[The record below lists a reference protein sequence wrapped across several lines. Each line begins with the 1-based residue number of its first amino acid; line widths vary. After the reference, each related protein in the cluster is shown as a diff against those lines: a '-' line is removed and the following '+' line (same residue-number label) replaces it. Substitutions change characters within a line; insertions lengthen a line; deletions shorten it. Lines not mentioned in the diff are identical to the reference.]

1 MQEIITEDND
11 NLEKEKE
18 IDKEVVIQKE
28 QNLSEEKEQKHKKSK
43 KKSKKD
49 QENIKRIKII
59 EEQINNENFI
69 INEYDSQLKQIKSTD
84 NKQVQRANTSLKE
97 KESIKNANNLISK
110 LKSKNN
116 ELMINLNDLNNKQ
129 NMLELGSS
137 FSIQEENQNR
147 DKLKR
152 IKSEK
157 EVIQNKIKE
166 IDNQIKIILDNE
178 KNMSV
183 SRANLQKKYIDNID
197 EKKYI
202 YNKISINKVKSS
214 PSSFLKSIEELQKK
228 EEEEKEAK
236 KLEKFQNLR
245 NRELEIIRRRKN
257 KIDNLTKMTIPK
269 YIQKKDYIT
278 SEEREEKRQMEEE
291 ALIKKEIK
299 KRRMKL
305 QPISSHE
312 LNKFSKEVQR
322 NERMFQE
329 ELDQKKE
336 QMKQLWK
343 ERKNLLPEYKSKF
356 FEYNKQN
363 DEKMRDEYILK
374 KERIRQDVKDRIKF
388 GEDIIKNLQ
397 PKYNDKLKIE
407 REKNILKLKGVN
419 KQKEIKEVENKLKKN
434 AIKITQ
440 SQPRNF
446 KINNKFV
453 ISEADGGKRYIKKL
467 VPLDKA
473 PDYLTEER
481 ITKMRN
487 PLTPIMKSYEKVN
500 KWENML
506 NDDKSNIYNNIEKI
520 KLEADILQNKA
531 DTKKQL
537 LKNERGSGNLN
548 LVDDLNN
555 EISNLYI
562 GSIQAKLQILK
573 KIGNN

>member
-1 MQEIITEDND
+1 VVSPEEI
-11 NLEKEKE
+11 EKYLAPVSGFYQYRLLNQICATYEFYGMYGKVPE
-18 IDKEVVIQKE
+18 GVWATFNQFKKQHNKIIKKNQHGVHMIRPQRFSYEVVDEETGETEVKE
-28 QNLSEEKEQKHKKSK
+28 GLTFKPFVVFDN
-43 KKSKKD
+43 
-49 QENIKRIKII
+49 
-59 EEQINNENFI
+59 
-69 INEYDSQLKQIKSTD
+69 SQT
-84 NKQVQRANTSLKE
+84 
-97 KESIKNANNLISK
+97 
-110 LKSKNN
+110 
-116 ELMINLNDLNNKQ
+116 
-129 NMLELGSS
+129 
-137 FSIQEENQNR
+137 
-147 DKLKR
+147 
-152 IKSEK
+152 
-157 EVIQNKIKE
+157 
-166 IDNQIKIILDNE
+166 
-178 KNMSV
+178 
-183 SRANLQKKYIDNID
+183 
-197 EKKYI
+197 
-202 YNKISINKVKSS
+202 ISINKVKSS

-257 KIDNLTKMTIPK
+257 KMDNLAKVITPK
-269 YIQKKDYIT
+269 YNIKKDYIT
-278 SEEREEKRQMEEE
+278 AEEREEKRQMEEE

-322 NERMFQE
+322 NEQMFQE

-336 QMKQLWK
+336 QMKLLWK

-397 PKYNDKLKIE
+397 PKYNDKLKNE

-419 KQKEIKEVENKLKKN
+419 KQKDIKEVENKLKEKAN
-434 AIKITQ
+434 KITK
-440 SQPRNF
+440 SQPKNF
-446 KINNKFV
+446 KLNNKFV
-453 ISEADGGKRYIKKL
+453 LSEAEGGKRYIKKL
-467 VPLDKA
+467 VPLDKT

-481 ITKMRN
+481 INKEKN
-487 PLTPIMKSYEKVN
+487 PLTPMIKSYEKVN
-500 KWENML
+500 RWENML

>member
-1 MQEIITEDND
+1 MQEIITEDNE

-49 QENIKRIKII
+49 QENIKRIKIL

-236 KLEKFQNLR
+236 KFEKFQNLR

-257 KIDNLTKMTIPK
+257 KIDNLTKITTPK

-329 ELDQKKE
+329 ELDQKKS
-336 QMKQLWK
+336 
-343 ERKNLLPEYKSKF
+343 R
-356 FEYNKQN
+356 
-363 DEKMRDEYILK
+363 
-374 KERIRQDVKDRIKF
+374 
-388 GEDIIKNLQ
+388 
-397 PKYNDKLKIE
+397 
-407 REKNILKLKGVN
+407 
-419 KQKEIKEVENKLKKN
+419 
-434 AIKITQ
+434 
-440 SQPRNF
+440 
-446 KINNKFV
+446 
-453 ISEADGGKRYIKKL
+453 
-467 VPLDKA
+467 
-473 PDYLTEER
+473 
-481 ITKMRN
+481 
-487 PLTPIMKSYEKVN
+487 
-500 KWENML
+500 
-506 NDDKSNIYNNIEKI
+506 
-520 KLEADILQNKA
+520 
-531 DTKKQL
+531 
-537 LKNERGSGNLN
+537 
-548 LVDDLNN
+548 
-555 EISNLYI
+555 
-562 GSIQAKLQILK
+562 
-573 KIGNN
+573 

>member
-1 MQEIITEDND
+1 MEEIITEGNE

-18 IDKEVVIQKE
+18 IEKEVVIQNEPNLLEGKE
-28 QNLSEEKEQKHKKSK
+28 KKEKKSK
-43 KKSKKD
+43 IKSKKD
-49 QENIKRIKII
+49 QEKIKRIKII
-59 EEQINNENFI
+59 EDQINNENFI
-69 INEYDSQLKQIKSTD
+69 INEYDSQLNQIKSKD
-84 NKQVQRANTSLKE
+84 SKPAQRANTSIKE
-97 KESIKNANNLISK
+97 KESIKKTNNILSK

-116 ELMINLNDLNNKQ
+116 SLMINLNDLNNKQ

-178 KNMSV
+178 KNMNF
-183 SRANLQKKYIDNID
+183 SRANLQKNYNDNIE

-202 YNKISINKVKSS
+202 YNRISINKVKSS
-214 PSSFLKSIEELQKK
+214 PSSFLKSLEELKKK

-257 KIDNLTKMTIPK
+257 KIDNLTKVMTPK
-269 YIQKKDYIT
+269 YILKKDYIT
-278 SEEREEKRQMEEE
+278 AEEREEKRQMEEE

-312 LNKFSKEVQR
+312 LNKFSREVQR
-322 NERMFQE
+322 NEQMFQE
-329 ELDQKKE
+329 ELDQKKD
-336 QMKQLWK
+336 QMKLLWK

-363 DEKMRDEYILK
+363 DEKIRDEYILK

-397 PKYNDKLKIE
+397 PKSNEKLKSE
-407 REKNILKLKGVN
+407 REKNILKINGVN
-419 KQKEIKEVENKLKKN
+419 KQQDIKEIENKLKKK

-446 KINNKFV
+446 KLNNKFV
-453 ISEADGGKRYIKKL
+453 LSEAEGGKRYIKKL

-481 ITKMRN
+481 INKNKN
-487 PLTPIMKSYEKVN
+487 PLTPIIKSYEKVN

-506 NDDKSNIYNNIEKI
+506 NDDKKHIYNNIKQI

-531 DTKKQL
+531 DIKKQL

>member
-18 IDKEVVIQKE
+18 IAKEVVTQKE
-28 QNLSEEKEQKHKKSK
+28 SNFGEEKEQKQKKSK

-49 QENIKRIKII
+49 QESIKRIKII
-59 EEQINNENFI
+59 EEQINKENFI
-69 INEYDSQLKQIKSTD
+69 INEYNTQLNQIKSTD
-84 NKQVQRANTSLKE
+84 SKPVQRANTSIKE
-97 KESIKNANNLISK
+97 KESIKNTNSIISK
-110 LKSKNN
+110 LKSKNHS
-116 ELMINLNDLNNKQ
+116 LMINLKDLNNKQ
-129 NMLELGSS
+129 NLLEIGSS
-137 FSIQEENQNR
+137 FNIQEENQNR
-147 DKLKR
+147 DKLKS

-183 SRANLQKKYIDNID
+183 SRANLQKKFNDNIE

-202 YNKISINKVKSS
+202 YNRISINKVKSS

-257 KIDNLTKMTIPK
+257 KMDNLAKVITPK
-269 YIQKKDYIT
+269 YNIKKDYIT
-278 SEEREEKRQMEEE
+278 AEEREEKRQMEEE
-291 ALIKKEIK
+291 ALIKMEIK
-299 KRRMKL
+299 KRKMKL
-305 QPISSHE
+305 QPISSYE

-336 QMKQLWK
+336 QMKLLWQ

-363 DEKMRDEYILK
+363 DEKMRDELILK

-397 PKYNDKLKIE
+397 PKYNDKLKNE

-419 KQKEIKEVENKLKKN
+419 KQKDIKEVENKLKEKAN
-434 AIKITQ
+434 KITK
-440 SQPRNF
+440 SQPKNF
-446 KINNKFV
+446 KLNNKFV
-453 ISEADGGKRYIKKL
+453 LSEAEGGKRNFKKL
-467 VPLDKA
+467 VPLDKT

-481 ITKMRN
+481 INKEKN
-487 PLTPIMKSYEKVN
+487 PLTPMIKSYEKVN
-500 KWENML
+500 RWENML

-531 DTKKQL
+531 DT
-537 LKNERGSGNLN
+537 NGNLN

>member
-1 MQEIITEDND
+1 MEEIITEGNE

-18 IDKEVVIQKE
+18 IEKEVVIQNEPNLLEGKE
-28 QNLSEEKEQKHKKSK
+28 KKEKKSK
-43 KKSKKD
+43 IKSKKD
-49 QENIKRIKII
+49 QEKIKRIKII
-59 EEQINNENFI
+59 EDQINNENFI
-69 INEYDSQLKQIKSTD
+69 INEYDSQLNQIKSKD
-84 NKQVQRANTSLKE
+84 SKPAQRANTSIKE
-97 KESIKNANNLISK
+97 KESIKKTNNILSK

-116 ELMINLNDLNNKQ
+116 SLMINLNDLNNKQ

-178 KNMSV
+178 KNMNF
-183 SRANLQKKYIDNID
+183 SRANLQKNYNDNIE

-202 YNKISINKVKSS
+202 YNRISINKVKSS
-214 PSSFLKSIEELQKK
+214 PSSFLKSYEELKKK

-257 KIDNLTKMTIPK
+257 KIDNLTKVMTPK
-269 YIQKKDYIT
+269 YILKKDYIT
-278 SEEREEKRQMEEE
+278 AEEREEKRQMEEE

-312 LNKFSKEVQR
+312 LNKFSREVQR
-322 NERMFQE
+322 NEQMFQE
-329 ELDQKKE
+329 ELDQKKD
-336 QMKQLWK
+336 QMKLLWK

-363 DEKMRDEYILK
+363 DEKIRDEYILK

-397 PKYNDKLKIE
+397 PKSNEKLKSE
-407 REKNILKLKGVN
+407 REKNILKINGVN
-419 KQKEIKEVENKLKKN
+419 KQQDIKEIENKLKKK

-446 KINNKFV
+446 KLNNKFV
-453 ISEADGGKRYIKKL
+453 LSEAEGGKRYIKKL

-481 ITKMRN
+481 INKNKN
-487 PLTPIMKSYEKVN
+487 PLTPIIKSYEKVN

-506 NDDKSNIYNNIEKI
+506 NDDKKHIYNNIKQI

-531 DTKKQL
+531 DIKKQL

>member
-1 MQEIITEDND
+1 MEEITEGNE

-18 IDKEVVIQKE
+18 IEKEVIIQNESNILEGKE
-28 QNLSEEKEQKHKKSK
+28 KKEKKSK
-43 KKSKKD
+43 IKSKKD
-49 QENIKRIKII
+49 QEKIKRIKII
-59 EEQINNENFI
+59 EDQINNENFI
-69 INEYDSQLKQIKSTD
+69 INEYDSQLNQIKSKD
-84 NKQVQRANTSLKE
+84 SKPAQRANTSIKE
-97 KESIKNANNLISK
+97 KESIKKTNNILSK

-116 ELMINLNDLNNKQ
+116 SLMINLNDLNNKQ

-137 FSIQEENQNR
+137 FNIQEENQNR

-178 KNMSV
+178 KNMNF
-183 SRANLQKKYIDNID
+183 SRANLQKNYNDNIE

-202 YNKISINKVKSS
+202 YNRISINKVKSS
-214 PSSFLKSIEELQKK
+214 PSSFLKSLEELKKK

-257 KIDNLTKMTIPK
+257 KIDNLTKVMTPK
-269 YIQKKDYIT
+269 YILKKDYIT
-278 SEEREEKRQMEEE
+278 AEEREEKRQMEEE

-312 LNKFSKEVQR
+312 LNKFSREVQR
-322 NERMFQE
+322 NEQMFQE
-329 ELDQKKE
+329 ELDQKKD
-336 QMKQLWK
+336 QMKLLWK

-363 DEKMRDEYILK
+363 DEKIRDEYILK

-397 PKYNDKLKIE
+397 PKSNEKLKSE
-407 REKNILKLKGVN
+407 REKNILKINGVN
-419 KQKEIKEVENKLKKN
+419 KQQDIKEIENKLKKK

-446 KINNKFV
+446 KLNNKFV
-453 ISEADGGKRYIKKL
+453 LSEAEGGKRYIKKL

-481 ITKMRN
+481 INKNKN
-487 PLTPIMKSYEKVN
+487 PLTPIIKSYEKVN

-506 NDDKSNIYNNIEKI
+506 NDDKKHIYNNIEQI

-531 DTKKQL
+531 DIKKQL